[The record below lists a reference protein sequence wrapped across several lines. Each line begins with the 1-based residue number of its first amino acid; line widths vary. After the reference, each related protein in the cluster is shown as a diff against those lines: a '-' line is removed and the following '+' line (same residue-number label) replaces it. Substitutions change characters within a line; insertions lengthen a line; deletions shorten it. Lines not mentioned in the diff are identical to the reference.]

1 MKVLLTLLLSITYS
15 LLYGQSFE
23 LSGLFTTTE
32 INDFKNSF
40 GYDFGYNFKKIN
52 KNQISI
58 NFSHC
63 LNNASYDKIIVDESS
78 NGPLFPEYYF
88 DKINSD
94 NQRFGFHFVF
104 CRSLIDNDFSKLG
117 MGSSLSCYFFMFDKK
132 TERTHYR
139 PLPDNFIQLTEL
151 KSSYHKE
158 NKIGLNL
165 FVEFEIK
172 SIVNKR
178 INLFSRINTELIT
191 YGGTFARKMGG
202 INDPWLTK
210 WLTLNLGFR
219 YKLKSE

>member
-1 MKVLLTLLLSITYS
+1 MKFILTLLLSINYY
-15 LLYGQSFE
+15 LLFGQSFE

-32 INDFKNSF
+32 INDFKNTF
-40 GYDFGYNFKKIN
+40 GYTFGYNFKKIN

-63 LNNASYDKIIVDESS
+63 INKTSYDEIIVDESS

-117 MGSSLSCYFFMFDKK
+117 IGSNLSYYFFMFDKK

-139 PLPDNFIQLTEL
+139 PLPDNFIQQKEL
-151 KSSYHKE
+151 KSAYHKK
-158 NKIGLNL
+158 NRIGLNL

-172 SIVNKR
+172 SILNKK
-178 INLFSRINTELIT
+178 INIFSRINTELIT
-191 YGGTFARKMGG
+191 FGTFAHEMGG

-210 WLTLNLGFR
+210 WLTVNLGLR